1 MENKPIHNIDI
12 SNFKRNPYPDL
23 KEMRALNPICFVPQV
38 KATMICDRDSIYEC
52 EKNID
57 VFSSVQPKGLMTVLM
72 GQNMMRKDGEDHLK
86 ERKTIF
92 KSISPKTSRDHWREK
107 FEAIADNIVNKIKVL
122 KFGDLLTLY
131 ARELSAE
138 CLKLVTGLTNMTS
151 IEMDRVSQ
159 GMIDGCSNYTG
170 NKEIEENCNNCTNSI
185 DTHIN
190 EMIGK
195 IQMNTD
201 FSLLSTMLDGN
212 LSTEQISA
220 NIEDGILTIAVP
232 KREEAKKPLPRK
244 IEVK

>member
-92 KSISPKTSRDHWREK
+92 KSISPK
-107 FEAIADNIVNKIKVL
+107 IQ
-122 KFGDLLTLY
+122 
-131 ARELSAE
+131 
-138 CLKLVTGLTNMTS
+138 
-151 IEMDRVSQ
+151 DR
-159 GMIDGCSNYTG
+159 GH
-170 NKEIEENCNNCTNSI
+170 NSYK
-185 DTHIN
+185 T
-190 EMIGK
+190 
-195 IQMNTD
+195 
-201 FSLLSTMLDGN
+201 
-212 LSTEQISA
+212 
-220 NIEDGILTIAVP
+220 
-232 KREEAKKPLPRK
+232 
-244 IEVK
+244 